1 LQLRKLNTIIF
12 TGDFFLGNWDYFMND
27 SIHVFI
33 YLTGPGWHILK
44 EHGFLAKYCKHQFPV
59 QSQLG
64 CSHAALFTT
73 LTGKN
78 PEEHGH
84 FSSFYFKKSD
94 ATLET
99 AKRFYTKVVGRKSGY
114 SGKYSIPL
122 RNLNCFVQS
131 NQQIIDFSPGSF
143 APLVSIIDLVHEKK
157 LAHCIVNANSS
168 SSIQALKNLR
178 HRLKEEPVNF
188 AFIQIDEMD
197 HLLHYYPH
205 DFQKID
211 KKLHRYERQI
221 KKIIAAGNARSSNFN
236 LTVLSG
242 HGMTFAPQTINIK
255 KKIDSL
261 GMAYGHDYHAV
272 YDPTM
277 AFFWFE
283 SKSVKSIILDKLHE
297 LRHCKILSLK
307 EKKDFGINFS
317 DRRYG
322 ETIALV
328 DPGFQ
333 ISPNDVLS
341 KPLPAMHGYDPNHS
355 DSLGAC
361 LSTQPISPSPNHV
374 RDFFGIM
381 ADFVAEH

>member
-1 LQLRKLNTIIF
+1 
-12 TGDFFLGNWDYFMND
+12 MSD

-44 EHGFLAKYCKHQFPV
+44 EHGFLTKYCKHQFPV

-64 CSHAALFTT
+64 CSHSALSTT
-73 LTGKN
+73 LTGKLPN
-78 PEEHGH
+78 EHGH
-84 FSSFYFKKSD
+84 FSSYYFKKS
-94 ATLET
+94 TTVLET
-99 AKRFYTKVVGRKSGY
+99 AQRFYYKFVGKKSGY
-114 SGKYSIPL
+114 SGKYSVPL

-131 NQQIIDFSPGSF
+131 NHHAKDLAPGCFSP
-143 APLVSIIDLVHEKK
+143 LISIVDLVHEKK
-157 LAHCIVNANSS
+157 LAHSIINTATGSP
-168 SSIQALKNLR
+168 IQALKNLR
-178 HRLKEEPVNF
+178 HRLKDKSVNF

-197 HLLHYYPH
+197 NLLHHYPH

-211 KKLHRYERQI
+211 KKLRRYERQI
-221 KKIIAAGNARSSNFN
+221 KKIISVGNASSSKFN

-255 KKIDSL
+255 KKINSL
-261 GMAYGHDYHAV
+261 GITYGYDYHAV

-277 AFFWFE
+277 ALFWYKT
-283 SKSVKSIILDKLHE
+283 KSVKSIILDKLYE
-297 LRHCKILSLK
+297 FRHCKVLSAK

-328 DPGFQ
+328 EPGFQ
-333 ISPNDVLS
+333 ISPNDILS
-341 KPLPAMHGYDPNHS
+341 KPLPGMHGYNPDHP

-361 LSTQPISPSPNHV
+361 ISTQSISPSPSHV
-374 RDFFGIM
+374 KDFFNIM
-381 ADFVAEH
+381 ANFVAEH